1 MQSAP
6 SLVPGTLPRVCN
18 KAHSLSLQLSGLC
31 LTISLRVCFVSPT
44 GTTGAALVRVR
55 LPDGSNAQRSFPPGA
70 TVGSIFDFVDS
81 LDATNYWAYSL
92 VGADLKCL

>member
-1 MQSAP
+1 M
-6 SLVPGTLPRVCN
+6 
-18 KAHSLSLQLSGLC
+18 
-31 LTISLRVCFVSPT
+31 
-44 GTTGAALVRVR
+44 RVR